1 MAINLTFNN
10 LKRKKIESNTI
21 KKVPYSVKLL
31 LGFVILAIS
40 DEVFHFRER
49 IR

>member
-10 LKRKKIESNTI
+10 LKRKKFESNTI

-31 LGFVILAIS
+31 LGFVILPIS